1 MFYTTTKYEENWRP
15 LLISRPMRKL
25 KPPTKTQ
32 ILIAFWNF
40 QKIVD
45 KLLLYLISVDFWN
58 QIFENS
64 REYGNFENSV
74 TQTPTWRHILKPIR
88 MLVTIFI
95 LYTSIYIQVLN
106 AHKVWR
112 NLKDTFRDR
121 PTRPIRPIRPSVHPS
136 HQITHFQV
144 FKMAKNR
151 Q

>member
-1 MFYTTTKYEENWRP
+1 MH
-15 LLISRPMRKL
+15 SRKL

-58 QIFENS
+58 QIFKNS

-74 TQTPTWRHILKPIR
+74 TQTPTWHEILKPIR

-95 LYTSIYIQVLN
+95 SYISRYIHNLYTY
-106 AHKVWR
+106 KVWR
-112 NLKDTFRDR
+112 KLKDKKDDR
-121 PTRPIRPIRPSVHPS
+121 PTRPIKLKPPTKTQILTGFWNFKKIIHKLFLNLISVNFLN
-136 HQITHFQV
+136 QILR
-144 FKMAKNR
+144 NSR
-151 Q
+151 I